1 MEISKVFL
9 RFLSFKFFFFSF
21 LFSVFSSIS
30 HFLFFLI
37 HTHTFSLS
45 LSLSF
50 SLVWHAITCIWHIY
64 NNNNML
70 LVDNRH
76 LGPPRSLI
84 RTYFFS
90 SLCIR
95 VIFIYTH
102 IYIFIYLYNPKISV
116 CVDGKYV
123 FYVSPVCVFLSV
135 QRSWT
140 PFLSFH
146 FSQSIPIFI
155 FVFY

>member
-9 RFLSFKFFFFSF
+9 KFLPFKFLFFSF
-21 LFSVFSSIS
+21 LFSFFSSIFHS
-30 HFLFFLI
+30 LFFLV
-37 HTHTFSLS
+37 HAYTLS
-45 LSLSF
+45 LFLSF

-76 LGPPRSLI
+76 LGPSQSLI

-90 SLCIR
+90 SLCIC

-102 IYIFIYLYNPKISV
+102 IYIFIYLYIRKFQ
-116 CVDGKYV
+116 CVLMV
-123 FYVSPVCVFLSV
+123 STCLYVSSVCVFLSV

-155 FVFY
+155 VF